1 MTAQNHTTDNTAA
14 SHIIYSLGITRYLQI
29 YPMYAL
35 RPLSTR
41 TMYALRGLSERI
53 YAVTSTPQRTLAHN
67 NAHKTDI
74 ILILIYF
81 I

>member
-1 MTAQNHTTDNTAA
+1 MTAQNHTADDEAA
-14 SHIIYSLGITRYLQI
+14 SCVIHSLGIARYLQI

-35 RPLSTR
+35 RALSTR
-41 TMYALRGLSERI
+41 TMYALRGLPERI

-74 ILILIYF
+74 NLISIYF